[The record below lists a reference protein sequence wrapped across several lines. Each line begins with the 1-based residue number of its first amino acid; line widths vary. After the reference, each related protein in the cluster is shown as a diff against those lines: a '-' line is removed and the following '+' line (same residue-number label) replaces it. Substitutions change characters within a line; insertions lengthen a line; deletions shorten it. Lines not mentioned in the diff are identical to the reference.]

1 MFSWKLLALWS
12 QFRHQNDRNTIL
24 YNPPFDGSICRAR
37 FYNFISLF
45 IKKGCCFGSFC
56 VWISGGFG
64 TNGCLRSKKVPI
76 KFEELF
82 KKIDISLQ
90 KIIFLLLLQLEIQ
103 LRLKSA
109 EFSKPATHRIR
120 KKNEKTGEFK
130 LIISFILENKYVRI
144 THSFKTRWL

>member
-1 MFSWKLLALWS
+1 M
-12 QFRHQNDRNTIL
+12 
-24 YNPPFDGSICRAR
+24 
-37 FYNFISLF
+37 
-45 IKKGCCFGSFC
+45 
-56 VWISGGFG
+56 
-64 TNGCLRSKKVPI
+64 PI

-90 KIIFLLLLQLEIQ
+90 KMVIFLLLLQLDEIQ

-130 LIISFILENKYVRI
+130 LIISFILENKNVRI